1 MAEKTDGANPVVA
14 EGNEER
20 AEVRGAKTRVW
31 RGLRYSRVAEL
42 LKENPNSYRRA
53 SRIAYR
59 AGWNEP
65 PCLPFSTYL
74 FFFPPCSLN
83 WVDGRLVP
91 VLDFQSDIGRPIE
104 TPRIAE
110 CLMLKRSDGVFTP
123 YTPTDADS
131 ASCDWTVVE
140 IKAASQGAAAV
151 LDAEA

>member
-20 AEVRGAKTRVW
+20 AVVRGAKTRVW
-31 RGLRYSRVAEL
+31 RGLRYSRVEEL

-65 PCLPFSTYL
+65 PSLPFSTYL
-74 FFFPPCSLN
+74 FFFPQCRLN
-83 WVDGRLVP
+83 WVDGRLTP
-91 VLDFQSDIGRPIE
+91 VLDFQFDIGRPIE